1 MKPEPCDSCSETP
14 CEIGNGCPTYAA
26 GDDPCDFED
35 PSEPDGDYRAWGP
48 EP

>member
-14 CEIGNGCPTYAA
+14 C
-26 GDDPCDFED
+26 DFGD